1 MPDRGWSTF
10 SSALGRG
17 KKLTQEWQSSFLY
30 SPGPIRDHPVII
42 FLVDVK
48 QKFV

>member
-1 MPDRGWSTF
+1 MGGQPFPRLSVE
-10 SSALGRG
+10 G